1 MTTVQITLPDQLALD
16 AQAAGLLTAEA
27 MERLLREAMERRAA
41 VDQLFAAMDRAAAA
55 DLPEMSMEEIQA
67 EVDAVRDERRARHS
81 NALELEGQSECRD
94 TAASRSSR

>member
-16 AQAAGLLTAEA
+16 AQAAGLLSAEA

-67 EVDAVRDERRARHS
+67 EVDAVRDERRARRERER
-81 NALELEGQSECRD
+81 AG
-94 TAASRSSR
+94 RS

>member
-16 AQAAGLLTAEA
+16 AQAAGLLSAEA

-55 DLPEMSMEEIQA
+55 DLPGLA
-67 EVDAVRDERRARHS
+67 
-81 NALELEGQSECRD
+81 G
-94 TAASRSSR
+94 RSGVVS

>member
-1 MTTVQITLPDQLALD
+1 MTTVQITLPDQLAQD
-16 AQAAGLLTAEA
+16 AQAAGLLSAEA

-67 EVDAVRDERRARHS
+67 EVDAVRAERRARRERER
-81 NALELEGQSECRD
+81 AG
-94 TAASRSSR
+94 RS

>member
-1 MTTVQITLPDQLALD
+1 MTPVQITLPDQLALD
-16 AQAAGLLTAEA
+16 AQAAGLLSAEA

-81 NALELEGQSECRD
+81 NASELDGQSECRD